1 MRGLRLSEEGLWCCS
16 LQLSKPWFSY
26 SSSDICHVT
35 VVSSCIHCLVQLV
48 IVTLGLWSVIPT
60 VIRLDGSGL
69 SIIMAECGCLSGGIA
84 SGPQP
89 TSCCQYC
96 SRRGQVNLL
105 NACTCSSQWPL
116 CYPIDLFKV
125 TVWFWAVSLIL
136 FCWPP
141 CMGSSKWECN
151 DVPHLHVHMLAKLT
165 MYNPCTCTCSY
176 MYYACQVSFVYI
188 YTNDTWHA

>member
-1 MRGLRLSEEGLWCCS
+1 MVYLGRRVDGGGREERETLSIPDLQCSLGIGQIFQTIWLHGSHCSIMRGLRLSEEGLWCCS
-16 LQLSKPWFSY
+16 LQLSEPWFSY

-96 SRRGQVNLL
+96 SHRGQVNLL
-105 NACTCSSQWPL
+105 NACTRSFQWPL

-125 TVWFWAVSLIL
+125 TVWFWAISLIL
-136 FCWPP
+136 FC
-141 CMGSSKWECN
+141 
-151 DVPHLHVHMLAKLT
+151 
-165 MYNPCTCTCSY
+165 
-176 MYYACQVSFVYI
+176 
-188 YTNDTWHA
+188 